1 MAIGGHGQLLHVGAE
16 SVELF
21 DQLLKF
27 FLAGCLVAAQQLIYP
42 SHQRFEPRHGL
53 HVRALLMQCSGAG
66 RVMHHLKT
74 ASEDIAAQAKLF
86 QGLRHF
92 ALCMKFQGLPKT

>member
-1 MAIGGHGQLLHVGAE
+1 MAIGGHGQLLHVRTE
-16 SVELF
+16 TVELF

-27 FLAGCLVAAQQLIYP
+27 LAARYLVTAQQLIYP

-53 HVRALLMQCSGAG
+53 HVRALLMQSSGAG